1 MNKDC
6 ALANNDSECLDEGL
20 NVKVEPNCLGR
31 MATILK
37 LGVSALDED
46 KNLEVACFANYEND
60 G

>member
-6 ALANNDSECLDEGL
+6 ALANNDSECPDEGL

-46 KNLEVACFANYEND
+46 KNLEVACFAI
-60 G
+60 